1 MNSLG
6 KNPLASTNAQMTL
19 ANMLQNYFPVCC
31 CALTILGMVSP
42 LAAEDNSSAVN
53 INAATQPETMEMVT
67 VYAGR
72 REQPAQELPAM
83 VGVTDA
89 DDADRT
95 QAADVKDFLN
105 DVSGVRLRD
114 DVSGNEQRVYIRGFE
129 EDQTLV
135 LIDGRRQNMS
145 TRDEGR
151 FYLDPEL
158 IQSAEVVKSASS
170 ATYGSGA
177 MAGVVAFETKSA
189 ADLLE
194 AGDDT
199 ALITEMGYRDASSE
213 IAPAITGALRADKLD
228 FLVSASGRSSGNIQQ
243 GDGSELHTDDRIF
256 SGLFKSGYNAG
267 SYKLSFEAHT
277 HNNNGRQA
285 DENAN
290 DTETAL
296 SIAANQY
303 SLRYQA
309 SGQSNPLLNPKA
321 HLYLN
326 DTTYE
331 LEDLAGSSQ
340 GRIRGRDYST
350 LGATIDYQH
359 RLNAIQQLAYG
370 LEIYQDEQDGYDN
383 STSDGDRELTPDGE
397 ATFSGIYLQDEIDL
411 RIGIPLLRLEK
422 LTRMTA
428 ALRYDTFAYDVDGL
442 SSSGS
447 QVSPK
452 LGLNVIIN
460 QSLNFFAS
468 WASAY
473 RAPVFHEISGDSTDS
488 YTILPNHDLD
498 PETVN
503 TTELGLAYQGR
514 TSAGGLFNIKGA
526 YYDSVGNDYIDN
538 QTVSGSLDTD
548 DELTIQ
554 YANINKASIRGFEID
569 GKFQQR
575 ALGLGASLASTSA
588 KNANTGDYLEGNNV
602 PLTLKTKLSYQI
614 GSGAWD
620 LRSLLVAED
629 NAYSDANEYV
639 PGYLVFDIYYSWS
652 GGNELRALKF
662 NSGVSNIFDES
673 YFISNASNGGAVE
686 EGRSYNLN
694 LSYEW

>member
-1 MNSLG
+1 
-6 KNPLASTNAQMTL
+6 
-19 ANMLQNYFPVCC
+19 MLRACC
-31 CALTILGMVSP
+31 CALVALGIVAS
-42 LAAEDNSSAVN
+42 LAAEDNSSTGDTDAV
-53 INAATQPETMEMVT
+53 ARSMATEVVT

-72 REQPAQELPAM
+72 REQTDQELPAM
-83 VGVTDA
+83 VGVVDA
-89 DDADRT
+89 DDADRL
-95 QAADVKDFLN
+95 QAADVEDFLD

-114 DVSGNEQRVYIRGFE
+114 DVSGNEQRAYIRGFE

-151 FYLDPEL
+151 FYIDPEL
-158 IQSAEVVKSASS
+158 LQSAEVVKSASS

-194 AGDDT
+194 AGDDS
-199 ALITEMGYRDASSE
+199 ALITGLGYRDASSE
-213 IAPAITGALRADKLD
+213 VAPAVTGALRVNKLD

-243 GDGSELHTDDRIF
+243 GDGSELYTDDEML
-256 SGLFKSGYNAG
+256 SGLFKSSYNAG
-267 SYKLSFEAHT
+267 SYKFGFEAHT

-285 DENAN
+285 DEDEN

-296 SIAANQY
+296 TISDNQY
-303 SLRYQA
+303 SLRYQ
-309 SGQSNPLLNPKA
+309 SFGKSNPLLNPKA

-331 LEDLAGSSQ
+331 LEDLEGSSQ

-359 RLNAIQQLAYG
+359 RLGAIQQLAYG
-370 LEIYQDEQDGYDN
+370 LEIYRDEQDGYDN
-383 STSDGDRELTPDGE
+383 TSSDGDRNLTPDGE

-411 RIGIPLLRLEK
+411 RIGVPLLKLEK
-422 LTRMTA
+422 LVRLIA
-428 ALRYDTFAYDVDGL
+428 ALRYDTFAYDVDGVN
-442 SSSGS
+442 SNGS

-452 LGLNVIIN
+452 LGLNVIVN

-503 TTELGLAYQGR
+503 TIELGLAYQRR
-514 TSAGGLFNIKGA
+514 TSAGSFNIKGV
-526 YYDSVGNDYIDN
+526 YYDSIGEDYIAD
-538 QTVSGSLDTD
+538 QTLSGNRDTD
-548 DELTIQ
+548 DELVIQ

-569 GKFQQR
+569 GRLQQR
-575 ALGLGASLASTSA
+575 ALGLSASLARTSA
-588 KNANTGDYLEGNNV
+588 KNSITDDYLEGNNV
-602 PLTLKTKLSYQI
+602 PLTLKTNLSYQI
-614 GSGAWD
+614 GSGAWG
-620 LRSLLVAED
+620 LRSLLVSED
-629 NAYSDANEYV
+629 DAYSDEAEYL
-639 PGYLVFDIYYSWS
+639 PGYMVFDIYYSWS
-652 GGNELRALKF
+652 SGGGQRGLKF
-662 NSGVSNIFDES
+662 NSGVSNVFGES
-673 YFISNASNGGAVE
+673 YYVSYAGDGVSDGGAVE
-686 EGRSYNLN
+686 EGRSYNLK
-694 LSYEW
+694 LVYQW